1 LLYYNIMPKRI
12 SRKNRKGGF
21 LGFFEGSSSQE
32 PNKKSMWSSWF
43 GTTPTTTTPTYS
55 STTTTTTPNYSST
68 TPSYTSTAPSYN
80 STQQM
85 NYGGKRRSRTKS
97 KRGGYTA
104 NTPTT
109 GLAST
114 GAPFSGPT
122 AKPQHWVGGK
132 TKRRHHKKHSRTC
145 RH

>member
-1 LLYYNIMPKRI
+1 MPKRI

-21 LGFFEGSSSQE
+21 LGFFEGTTSQD

-55 STTTTTTPNYSST
+55 STTTPTTPNYSST
-68 TPSYTSTAPSYN
+68 TTTPSYN

-85 NYGGKRRSRTKS
+85 NYGGKRRSRV

-132 TKRRHHKKHSRTC
+132 TRRHKHKKHHKHSRRC